1 MILAEI
7 LKVLPSFQEFTHVE
21 VVVRFQILGYTKD
34 GDTPVFNVDIGTDD
48 EKTTIFDIKNYGGVF
63 NRQSGWVEMT

>member
-1 MILAEI
+1 M
-7 LKVLPSFQEFTHVE
+7 KVGLEFLSSM
-21 VVVRFQILGYTKD
+21 QDI